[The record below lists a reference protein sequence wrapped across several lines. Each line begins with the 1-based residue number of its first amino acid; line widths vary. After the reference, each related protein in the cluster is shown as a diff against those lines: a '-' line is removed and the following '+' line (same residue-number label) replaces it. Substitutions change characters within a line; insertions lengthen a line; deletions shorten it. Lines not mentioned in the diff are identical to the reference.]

1 MRGEYIME
9 RTKIKKITEPINDL
23 DVKGQAHYCAYD
35 CALWFGNSPYSPSG
49 CDIQVSAYNSTNE

>member
-23 DVKGQAHYCAYD
+23 DEKGQAHYCA
-35 CALWFGNSPYSPSG
+35 
-49 CDIQVSAYNSTNE
+49 